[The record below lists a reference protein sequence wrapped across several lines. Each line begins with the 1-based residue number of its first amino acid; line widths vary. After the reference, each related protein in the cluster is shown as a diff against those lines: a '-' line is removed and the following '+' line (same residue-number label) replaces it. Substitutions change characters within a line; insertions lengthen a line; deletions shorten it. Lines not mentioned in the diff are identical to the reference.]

1 MKKLLVLAFLVGLA
15 MNPGIASAQFHGAF
29 NVGFPMP
36 TGDFADIAKPGFS
49 GGAEL
54 YYSLPQLPN
63 LQLGGRAAYNWF
75 DLEDDQ
81 PEGSYSIIELTPSAR
96 YMFRDYS
103 DTYNVFNVF
112 LQVGAGA
119 YRWNIDLDDADGDD
133 GFDFGFNVGVGASGR
148 FTDRWSFYI
157 QPQFHWVSGEDENL
171 TYFPLN
177 IGIMF

>member
-1 MKKLLVLAFLVGLA
+1 MKKLLVLAILA
-15 MNPGIASAQFHGAF
+15 GFAAFPGIASAQFGGAVS
-29 NVGFPMP
+29 VGFPMP

-54 YYSLPQLPN
+54 YYALPQLPR

-75 DLEDDQ
+75 ELEDDLGD
-81 PEGSYSIIELTPSAR
+81 GSYSIIELTPSAR
-96 YMFRDYS
+96 FMLRDYS

-119 YRWNIDLDDADGDD
+119 YLWNFDPDDVDGDD
-133 GFDFGFNVGVGASGR
+133 GTDFGFNVGVGASGR
-148 FTDRWSFYI
+148 FSDRWSFYI
-157 QPQFHWVSGEDENL
+157 QPQFHWVQGEDEDL

-177 IGIMF
+177 IGILF